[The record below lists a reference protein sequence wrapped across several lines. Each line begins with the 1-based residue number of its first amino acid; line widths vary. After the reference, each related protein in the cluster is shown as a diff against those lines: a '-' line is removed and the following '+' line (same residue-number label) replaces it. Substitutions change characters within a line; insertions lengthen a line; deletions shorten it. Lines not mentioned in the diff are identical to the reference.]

1 MKTQLTILFALIWVL
16 AFGQTSIRPSGLVQS
31 AQETGAAF
39 TPVQLFRAVPGA
51 ALEGEKAPKAHDLLD
66 IRQAALQQLLQ
77 DEPES
82 MTLVLPTSFRAAPI
96 EVLLVKVDPFSDD
109 FRAHT
114 SDGRTL
120 TDIHLGL
127 HYRGVVK
134 GEASIAAFSFFP
146 HDVMGLLSTKGEGN
160 MVVGQLEKP
169 RQAGRYILYQDQDV
183 IRDIGFSCDTPDDGV
198 GYTRDEL
205 APVTDPRALSDC
217 VRFYFEVDDD
227 VVSSKGGAAGATNY
241 VTGIY
246 NQVAALYANESINT
260 VVSEIFNWT
269 TNSPYSSTTSS
280 GMLSQFQSYRNNWNG
295 DLAQLLSYQASGGI
309 AAGFSGICA
318 SNEDNSMSFSSI
330 NSTYSN
336 FPTYS
341 WTVMVVTHEFG
352 HTFGSRHTHACVW
365 NGNNTAIDGCSGSTE
380 GSCPL
385 PGYPSGGGTIMS
397 YCHLQSVGINF
408 NNGFGPQPGN
418 VIRNVITNAS
428 CLPACGPPSCEDGIQ
443 NGDETGVDCGGS
455 SCPACPTCSDGVQN
469 GDETGV
475 DCGGSFCP
483 VCPCFDNPVTLTI
496 VLDNYPEETRW
507 EIRNA
512 SNTVV
517 ASGGTYGSSPDG
529 STVVEN
535 ACLPDGCYDF
545 IIYDSYGDG
554 ICCAYGAGS
563 YTLTDDSSGGTLAS
577 GGAFG
582 SSETT
587 NFCVTGSGGPTCTDG
602 IQNGDE
608 TGVDC
613 GGSCPPCPVTCN
625 TPGGLSASPTN
636 TDATL
641 TWNAAAGAIDYNV
654 RAREIGTSTWTEGF
668 NLTSPVS
675 YTGLTACTDYEFQV
689 QSNCSGG
696 VTSAWSSSS
705 FFSTTGCGGCTYQ
718 TLDFNNFETTWG
730 IWNDGGSDAGVFSTS
745 YAYSGSNAVRL
756 RDNSSSSVI
765 TTDNL
770 NLASYDELTVNFTYV
785 ASSMD
790 NSTEDFW
797 LQVSTNGGSSY
808 TTVEEWNLGD
818 EFQNEVRYF
827 ESVVITGTFSSNTRL
842 RFRCDASSNTDY
854 VYIDDVEILGC
865 AGGGLVEP
873 GSGPMIVGQ
882 VADELERTAP
892 PAHTGQSG
900 LEPLTAMKL
909 FPNPVT
915 NELTVSFILPESMP
929 VQLLVTDLNGR
940 VLNQQPLNGDAGR
953 QETRVDASRMAPGVY
968 FVHLLSQGAKLTK
981 QFVVVR

>member
-1 MKTQLTILFALIWVL
+1 MKTLLTTLLTFALAL
-16 AFGQTSIRPSGLVQS
+16 AFGQSAVRPANLVQ
-31 AQETGAAF
+31 AAREEGAAF
-39 TPVQLFRAVPGA
+39 GTASLFQAVPGA
-51 ALEGEKAPKAHDLLD
+51 TLSGEKAPKEYD
-66 IRQAALQQLLQ
+66 ILEISQYTLEQLLQ

-82 MTLVLPTSFRAAPI
+82 ITLALPVHSRATPI
-96 EVLLVKVDPFSDD
+96 EVQLVKADPFTDD
-109 FRAHT
+109 FRVLT

-120 TDIHLGL
+120 TDLHLGI

-134 GEASIAAFSFFP
+134 GESSIAAFSFFP
-146 HDVMGLLSTKGEGN
+146 HDVMGLVSTKREGN
-160 MVVGQLEKP
+160 LVVGQLEDP
-169 RQAGRYILYQDQDV
+169 RQPGRYIIYQDRDV
-183 IRDIGFSCDTPDDGV
+183 IQDIGFSCDTPDDGI
-198 GYTRDEL
+198 GYTREEL
-205 APVTDPRALSDC
+205 QPLPSEKALSDC

-227 VVSSKGGAAGATNY
+227 IVTNKGGAAGATNF

-246 NQVAALYANESINT
+246 NQVATLYANESINT
-260 VVSEIFNWT
+260 AVSEIFTWT

-318 SNEDNSMSFSSI
+318 SNRDNSMSFSSI

-365 NGNNTAIDGCSGSTE
+365 NGNNTAIDGCAGSTE
-380 GSCPL
+380 GTCPL

-428 CLPACGPPSCEDGIQ
+428 CLPECGPPSCTDGIQ

-475 DCGGSFCP
+475 DCGGSSCP
-483 VCPCFDNPVTLTI
+483 ACPCLDNPVTLTI
-496 VLDNYPEETRW
+496 VLDNYPEETSW

-512 SNTVV
+512 GNSVV
-517 ASGGTYGSSPDG
+517 ASGGTYGAFPDG

-535 ACLPDGCYDF
+535 ICLPDGCYDF

-563 YTLTDDSSGGTLAS
+563 YTLTDDSNGSTLAS

-582 SSETT
+582 SSEST
-587 NFCVTGSGGPTCTDG
+587 NFCVSGSAGPSCSDG

-613 GGSCPPCPVTCN
+613 GGSCPPCPVTCD
-625 TPGGLSASPTN
+625 TPTGLSASPTN
-636 TDATL
+636 VDATL
-641 TWNAAAGAIDYNV
+641 TWSSANGAIDYNV
-654 RAREIGTSTWTEGF
+654 RARPIGSSTWTEGF

-696 VTSAWSSSS
+696 VTSSWSSSH
-705 FFSTTGCGGCTYQ
+705 FFTTTGCSGCTYQ
-718 TLDFNNFETTWG
+718 TINFNNFSTTWG
-730 IWNDGGSDAGVFSTS
+730 IWNDGGSDAGVYSTS
-745 YAYSGSNAVRL
+745 YAYSPSNAVRL

-770 NLASYDELTVNFTYV
+770 NLASYSELTVNFTYV
-785 ASSMD
+785 TSSMD
-790 NSTEDFW
+790 NSSEDFW

-808 TTVEEWNLGD
+808 TTVEEWNLND
-818 EFQNEVRYF
+818 EFVNEVRYF
-827 ESVVITGTFSSNTRL
+827 ESVVITGSFSSSTRL
-842 RFRCDASSNTDY
+842 RFRCDASSNNDY
-854 VYIDDVEILGC
+854 VYIDDIEILGC
-865 AGGGLVEP
+865 AGGALEP
-873 GSGPMIVGQ
+873 GDGPKIVKTEPIQ
-882 VADELERTAP
+882 LEIEP
-892 PAHTGQSG
+892 PYAQESSS
-900 LEPLTAMKL
+900 EAQPLTAMKL

-915 NELTVSFILPESMP
+915 NELTVSFILPDAMP
-929 VQLLVTDLNGR
+929 VQVVVTDLNGR
-940 VLNQQPLNGDAGR
+940 MLTQQPLAGDAGR
-953 QETRVDASRMAPGVY
+953 QETRIDASQMAPGVY

-981 QFVVVR
+981 KFVVVR